1 MITDMDYVSYTTE
14 NIQELL
20 HSFSFVN
27 IYNKR
32 KSQAADILKFACTQN
47 SFPKT

>member
-1 MITDMDYVSYTTE
+1 MSYSTE

-27 IYNKR
+27 IYNKN
-32 KSQAADILKFACTQN
+32 KLQAAD
-47 SFPKT
+47 S